1 MHRVRSYQAPDKISM
16 FLVTKSMLFCLCP
29 ESMCI
34 FETKSGELTKTI
46 NFNKKICGMMH
57 HVTYLN
63 KLVLWSGNNAFLH
76 NVIEDERIYDFKSF
90 ESDIETIVQ
99 SPVVDVVAISLNN
112 GQVLL
117 WNLKYDELL
126 FKFKQ

>member
-1 MHRVRSYQAPDKISM
+1 MHP
-16 FLVTKSMLFCLCP
+16 
-29 ESMCI
+29 
-34 FETKSGELTKTI
+34 
-46 NFNKKICGMMH
+46 
-57 HVTYLN
+57 VTYLN